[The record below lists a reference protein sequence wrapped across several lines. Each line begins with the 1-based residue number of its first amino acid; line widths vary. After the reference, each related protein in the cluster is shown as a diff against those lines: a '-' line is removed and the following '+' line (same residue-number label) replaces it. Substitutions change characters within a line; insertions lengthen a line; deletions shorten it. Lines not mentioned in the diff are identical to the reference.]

1 MKKVERINVIM
12 RYINNR
18 AHFTLTE
25 IMREFNISRSKEPT
39 PIIPTCLICQICP
52 IPCWSN

>member
-18 AHFTLTE
+18 AHFTLTVLE
-25 IMREFNISRSKEPT
+25 LGPRRLPSLKSTIR
-39 PIIPTCLICQICP
+39 
-52 IPCWSN
+52 

>member
-18 AHFTLTE
+18 AHFILTVLE
-25 IMREFNISRSKEPT
+25 LGPKAIAQFKN
-39 PIIPTCLICQICP
+39 
-52 IPCWSN
+52 